1 MARRP
6 EFGGSACDGVP
17 VTAVL
22 TPTSYTIDPWDP
34 SYGVAVG
41 DEIDGRE
48 SSAKLDLGLE
58 LPPEEWRPL
67 TPDPDVPLPSSVLFL
82 DGVRR
87 IDARLWVHGI
97 DPQPVPG
104 LVASLAAGLVCCNGA
119 AHITDVR
126 VDRSLYTAA
135 EQAGDLRT
143 NHATYTYRLAKAG
156 MEALSHAVQ
165 NRLSELEI
173 ELATSW
179 RTNHGTADDL
189 LIVDGPLRGRTHLAR
204 TVGYVKTH
212 HAAYLPPAQAQV
224 IASLGPGQRSPVFAM
239 GTSWQRNSWYVRLAG
254 GSAAPW
260 SAVVRLECSPD
271 LPTDDVV
278 LLADKTTALL
288 PPLAST
294 PHKDSRA
301 PQNLVPIGGLERQ
314 LRHRLGD
321 AALLYRSLRGALM
334 A

>member
-1 MARRP
+1 M
-6 EFGGSACDGVP
+6 
-17 VTAVL
+17 TALL

-48 SSAKLDLGLE
+48 STAKLALGIE
-58 LPPEEWRPL
+58 LPADEWRPIAV
-67 TPDPDVPLPSSVLFL
+67 DNDVRRPSSLLFL

-87 IDARLWVHGI
+87 IDARLWVHGA
-97 DPQPVPG
+97 DPQPTPG
-104 LVASLAAGLVCCNGA
+104 LVASLAAGLVCCNGS
-119 AHITDVR
+119 AHVIDVR

-135 EQAGDLRT
+135 DAEDLRT
-143 NHATYTYRLAKAG
+143 PHATYAFRRAKAG
-156 MEALSHAVQ
+156 MEALSLAVQ
-165 NRLSELEI
+165 QRLSELEV
-173 ELATSW
+173 ELAVAW
-179 RTNHGTADDL
+179 RADSGAEDDL

-212 HAAYLPPAQAQV
+212 HAAYLEPAQAQV
-224 IASLGPGQRSPVFAM
+224 IASLGPGERSPVFAM
-239 GTSWQRNSWYVRLAG
+239 GTSWQRHSWYVRLAN
-254 GSAAPW
+254 GSGAPW

-271 LPTDDVV
+271 LPVDEVIA
-278 LLADKTTALL
+278 LADTTTALL

-321 AALLYRSLRGALM
+321 AALLYRSLRGALR
-334 A
+334 